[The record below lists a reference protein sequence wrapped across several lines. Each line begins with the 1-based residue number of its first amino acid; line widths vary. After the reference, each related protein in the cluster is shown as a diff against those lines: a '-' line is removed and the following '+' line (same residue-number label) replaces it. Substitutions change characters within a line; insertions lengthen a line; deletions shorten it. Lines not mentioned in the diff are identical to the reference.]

1 MSAPEVDAIRA
12 RFTRHVCQ
20 TSASP
25 VGLVVERAE
34 GCWIWDTDGK
44 RYLDLLSG
52 IGVAALGHRPAD
64 VEAAILQQSRRYLH
78 TMVYGE
84 HIQGPQVDLAECLA
98 QALPRPLSV
107 TYFTNSGAEAV
118 EGALKT
124 ARKYTGR
131 ADIVAF
137 EGSFHGDTL
146 GALSVGGNPIY
157 RRPFEPLLPGVR
169 RLPFD
174 RTAALGGID
183 DTVAAVIVEPVQA
196 EAGVRVPAASFLHAL
211 RQRTREVG
219 ALLIA
224 DEVLT
229 GLGRC
234 GRLLACERF
243 GIVPDLVV
251 LAKALGGGL
260 PLGAFVGA
268 PEVMATLS
276 MDPPLSHVT
285 TFGGHPLSCA
295 AGLASLRRIVGERL
309 WEGAEARGLE
319 LHAGLETLVESGA
332 ATAVRS
338 LGLLLAVEFP
348 SAAMA
353 SRFVAGCL
361 ERSVLAGWT
370 LHDDRVVRLAPPLVL
385 GEAERDIA
393 LAAMREAGAD
403 LHLRHGP

>member
-1 MSAPEVDAIRA
+1 MKAADADALRA
-12 RFTRHVCQ
+12 NFARHVCQ
-20 TSASP
+20 TSAAP
-25 VGLVVERAE
+25 LGLVVERAE
-34 GCWIWDTDGK
+34 GCWIWDATGR

-52 IGVAALGHRPAD
+52 IGVAALGHRHAD
-64 VEAAILQQSRRYLH
+64 VEAAIQRQSRRYLH

-84 HIQGPQVDLAECLA
+84 HVQGPKVDLATCLA
-98 QALPRPLSV
+98 EVLPDPLSV

-124 ARKYTGR
+124 ARKHTHRSG
-131 ADIVAF
+131 IVAF

-169 RLPFD
+169 FLPFD
-174 RTAALGGID
+174 STAALSAID
-183 DTVAAVIVEPVQA
+183 DTVAAAIVEPVQA
-196 EAGVRVPAASFLHAL
+196 EAGVRVPAPSFMAAL
-211 RQRTREVG
+211 RRRTRDVG
-219 ALLIA
+219 ALLVA

-268 PEVMATLS
+268 PDVMATLS
-276 MDPPLSHVT
+276 HDPPLSHVT

-309 WEGAEARGLE
+309 WERAEARGRE
-319 LHAGLETLVESGA
+319 LHAGLEPLVTSGA

-338 LGLLLAVEFP
+338 LGLLLAIELP
-348 SAAMA
+348 SAPAA
-353 SRFVAGCL
+353 GRFVAGCL
-361 ERSVLAGWT
+361 ERGVLAGWT

-385 GEAERDIA
+385 SEEERDVA
-393 LAAMREAGAD
+393 LAAMREAGAA
-403 LHLRHGP
+403 LHHAA

>member
-1 MSAPEVDAIRA
+1 MSAPDVDALRT
-12 RFTRHVCQ
+12 RFARHVCQ
-20 TSASP
+20 TSAAP

-34 GCWIWDTDGK
+34 GCWIWDASG
-44 RYLDLLSG
+44 RRFLDLLSG
-52 IGVAALGHRPAD
+52 IGVAALGHRHPD
-64 VEAAILQQSRRYLH
+64 VEAAIERQSRRYLH

-84 HIQGPQVDLAECLA
+84 HIQDPQVDLATCLA
-98 QALPRPLSV
+98 DVLPRPLSV

-124 ARKYTGR
+124 ARKHTHRPG
-131 ADIVAF
+131 IVAF

-146 GALSVGGNPIY
+146 GALSVGGNPVY
-157 RRPFEPLLPGVR
+157 RRPFGPLLPGVR
-169 RLPFD
+169 FLPFD
-174 RTAALGGID
+174 CTATLADID

-196 EAGVRVPAASFLHAL
+196 EAGVRIPAPSFLRAL

-243 GIVPDLVV
+243 DIVPDLVV

-276 MDPPLSHVT
+276 SDPPLSHVT

-295 AGLASLRRIVGERL
+295 AGLASLRRIRGERL
-309 WEGAEARGLE
+309 WERAEARGLE
-319 LHAGLETLVESGA
+319 LHAGLEALVESGA
-332 ATAVRS
+332 AAAVRS
-338 LGLLLAVEFP
+338 LGLLLALEFS
-348 SAAMA
+348 SAARA
-353 SRFVAGCL
+353 GRFVAGCF
-361 ERSVLAGWT
+361 ERGVLAGWT

-385 GEAERDIA
+385 GQAEQDIA
-393 LAAMREAGAD
+393 LAAMREAGTD
-403 LHLRHGP
+403 LHHGS